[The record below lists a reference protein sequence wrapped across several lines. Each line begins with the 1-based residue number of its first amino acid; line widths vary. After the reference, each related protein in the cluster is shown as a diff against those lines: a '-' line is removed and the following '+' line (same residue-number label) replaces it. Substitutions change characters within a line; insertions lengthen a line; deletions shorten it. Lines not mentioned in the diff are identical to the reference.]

1 MGFNEEGANM
11 IKIAKWL
18 LEVDIEQTRE
28 FYRKDIEM
36 CTCLNCRN
44 YVKATQTLNASIISI
59 FNSLGID
66 PAKPGQLSDF
76 PAIEEVMHEYIGSY
90 RFFGKVIDG
99 ELCSNENWND
109 NNTVQIENFTFGF
122 SNEREF
128 LLDDF
133 PQPVVQLEFIALM
146 PWNLGENKL

>member
-11 IKIAKWL
+11 KKQIKIAKWL
-18 LEVDIEQTRE
+18 LEVDIEKTRE

-44 YVKATQTLNASIISI
+44 YVKATQTLNASMSI

-76 PAIEEVMHEYIGSY
+76 PAIEEGMHEYIGSY
-90 RFFGKVIDG
+90 RIFGKVIDG

-122 SNEREF
+122 SNGMEF
-128 LLDDF
+128 LQDF
-133 PQPVVQLEFIALM
+133 PQLVVQLEFVGLM
-146 PWNLGENKL
+146 PVN